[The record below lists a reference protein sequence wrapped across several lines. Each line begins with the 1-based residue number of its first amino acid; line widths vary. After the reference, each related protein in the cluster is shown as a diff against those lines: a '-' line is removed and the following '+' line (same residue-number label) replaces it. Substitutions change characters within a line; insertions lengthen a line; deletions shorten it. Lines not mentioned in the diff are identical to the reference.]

1 MASMAL
7 NLTGLLPDE
16 RWVAEMTFDA
26 PDECKAQRSLHRA
39 DVIFILT
46 CAARIVQMQSGFAM
60 LESAYQQPNNAANIM
75 MKNMLDLCIGVLA
88 FFLFGYYIAYHDS
101 HSLAGLADAGADLAH
116 FFCTFSYATTAATI
130 NSGALAGRVAFFPY
144 LFLSTVMTGLLYPI
158 CAYLA
163 WGNGWLQELGFV
175 DFAGSVVVH
184 QVGAVSALVS
194 TCFLGPRIG
203 RFPSYRAWKLPWS
216 VVFIE
221 RNNDQYYREPEDPIE
236 KKVFIPFRKCRHP
249 VQLLFG
255 TFLLLVGFLAFNPAS
270 TFATTLGQDL
280 VVAHASATTL
290 LAAAG
295 GGMGGMVFSMVYTRS
310 TVVRV
315 PELTNSVIAGLVA
328 SCAPAAVMPLG
339 VSPLVGFIAAI
350 LSLVFEEALAYFQI
364 DDAVGAVAAHGPS
377 GAWGAIAVALFA
389 ERHCNNPDVVGI
401 FFGGG
406 NAAWTLLGT
415 QLTGLF
421 VLSGISVAI
430 TYLSVLFIDL
440 VAGFRCTRA
449 CELIGLD
456 LWEHQFDDGSVQTNK
471 FKASLLDRA
480 TSRENLDPP
489 QGCWSKTSDY
499 WSGRAARRASL
510 DATTAEQTKEL
521 KVTESKAVE
530 PTAEKEKG
538 LREEVTELKAVVE
551 KLQGQLAL
559 LALAKVRDEAEDA
572 IGRQDIFGERQM
584 SGSCDGDIRT
594 SM

>member
-1 MASMAL
+1 
-7 NLTGLLPDE
+7 
-16 RWVAEMTFDA
+16 MTFDA
-26 PDECKAQRSLHRA
+26 SDECKAERGHHRA
-39 DVIFILT
+39 DVIFVLT

-88 FFLFGYYIAYHDS
+88 FFLFGYYIAYHDT
-101 HSLAGLADAGADLAH
+101 HSLNGLADAGTDLAH

-144 LFLSTVMTGLLYPI
+144 LVLSTVMTGLLYPI

-203 RFPSYRAWKLPWS
+203 RFPTYRTWKRPWS
-216 VVFIE
+216 FFFLE
-221 RNNDQYYREPEDPIE
+221 KRRNEYYREPEDPVE
-236 KKVFIPFRKCRHP
+236 TKVFIPFRKCRHP

-270 TFATTLGQDL
+270 TFKTTLGQDL

-295 GGMGGMVFSMVYTRS
+295 GGVGGMVFSMLYTRS

-315 PELTNSVIAGLVA
+315 PELTNAVIAGLVA
-328 SCAPAAVMPLG
+328 SCAPAAVMPLS
-339 VSPLVGFIAAI
+339 VSPVVGFIAAI
-350 LSLVFEEALAYFQI
+350 LSLVFEEVLAHFQI

-389 ERHCNNPDVVGI
+389 QKSCVNPDVGGI

-406 NAAWTLLGT
+406 EAGWTLLGN
-415 QLTGLF
+415 QFIGMFL
-421 VLSGISVAI
+421 LSGISVGI
-430 TYLSVLFIDL
+430 TYISVLLIEL
-440 VAGFRCTRA
+440 ISGFRCTRA

-471 FKASLLDRA
+471 FKAQLLDRA
-480 TSRENLDPP
+480 TSSVNLDVKR
-489 QGCWSKTSDY
+489 GIWGSFMEAME
-499 WSGRAARRASL
+499 GRQARRASL
-510 DATTAEQTKEL
+510 TPDASPVKVLETSGPQDVGEKSLQAEVSDL
-521 KVTESKAVE
+521 KKT
-530 PTAEKEKG
+530 
-538 LREEVTELKAVVE
+538 VE
-551 KLQGQLAL
+551 KLQAQIAL
-559 LALAKVRDEAEDA
+559 LTLAKVREQEEAA
-572 IGRQDIFGERQM
+572 KGRQDMFGERQT
-584 SGSCDGDIRT
+584 SDQGSMEELRT
-594 SM
+594 RM

>member
-1 MASMAL
+1 MAMNIPGL

-16 RWVAEMTFDA
+16 RWIAEMTFNA
-26 PDECKAQRSLHRA
+26 PDECKIERGQHRA
-39 DVIFILT
+39 DVIFVLT

-88 FFLFGYYIAYHDS
+88 FFLFGYYIAYHDT
-101 HSLAGLADAGADLAH
+101 HTLTGLGDAGTDLAH

-144 LFLSTVMTGLLYPI
+144 LVLSTVMTGLLYPI

-184 QVGAVSALVS
+184 QVGAISALVS

-203 RFPSYRAWKLPWS
+203 RFPSYRAWKRPWS
-216 VVFIE
+216 FLWIE
-221 RNNDQYYREPEDPIE
+221 NHDDAYYREPEEAVE

-270 TFATTLGQDL
+270 TFKTTLGADL

-295 GGMGGMVFSMVYTRS
+295 GGVGGMVFSMLYTRS

-315 PELTNSVIAGLVA
+315 PELTNAVIAGLVA
-328 SCAPAAVMPLG
+328 SCAPAAVMPLS
-339 VSPLVGFIAAI
+339 VSPLVGFVAAI
-350 LSLVFEEALAYFQI
+350 LSLIMEEVLAHFQI

-389 ERHCNNPDVVGI
+389 QKSCVNPDVVGI

-406 NAAWTLLGT
+406 DAGWTLLGN
-415 QLTGLF
+415 QLIGLF
-421 VLSGISVAI
+421 LLSGISIGI
-430 TYLSVLFIDL
+430 TYISVLLIEI

-456 LWEHQFDDGSVQTNK
+456 LWEHQFDDGSVSTNK
-471 FKASLLDRA
+471 HKAMLLDRA
-480 TSRENLDPP
+480 TSSVNIGAPKGFWENFVEAMN
-489 QGCWSKTSDY
+489 GHS
-499 WSGRAARRASL
+499 ARRASL
-510 DATTAEQTKEL
+510 TPESSPVKSYDMRGPPEEKSLQDEVKEL
-521 KVTESKAVE
+521 KKTVD
-530 PTAEKEKG
+530 
-538 LREEVTELKAVVE
+538 L
-551 KLQGQLAL
+551 LQAQLAL
-559 LALAKVRDEAEDA
+559 LALAKEREDDEVAR
-572 IGRQDIFGERQM
+572 GRQDIFGVRQ
-584 SGSCDGDIRT
+584 SSASAEGIRET
-594 SM
+594 SL